1 MRIISYFC
9 MSLEKIFCMRRK
21 LISLLQLSMICSI
34 GYSQTDPT
42 MNDYSERAGL
52 ENDFNNFFK
61 AQSMHQGYNGGTLP
75 SFSAKEETVGN
86 RFLFDRWVHGKVIN
100 FSDSV
105 LNKPQLLLNYDKINQ
120 SLLLFQDNKF
130 VIEVYPE
137 QIKGFVLSDGNK
149 TCSFEHLPLVA
160 NQGFVQALIKNDKY
174 SLYKKVKTRFIKA
187 DYSSNGISES
197 GNNYDEYRD
206 EPTYFVVFNSGKD
219 FRRIEPRRKS
229 IKDALPNE
237 ANKIDLYFFHNS
249 VEMIDEAFMIGLVND
264 LNR

>member
-1 MRIISYFC
+1 
-9 MSLEKIFCMRRK
+9 MRRK
-21 LISLLQLSMICSI
+21 LISMLHLSMICSMI
-34 GYSQTDPT
+34 YAQTDPT

-61 AQSMHQGYNGGTLP
+61 SQSLHQGYNGGTLP

-105 LNKPQLLLNYDKINQ
+105 LNKPELLLNYDKINQ

-149 TCSFEHLPLVA
+149 TCSFEHLPQVA
-160 NQGFVQALIKNDKY
+160 KQGFVQALIKNDKY
-174 SLYKKVKTRFIKA
+174 SLYKRVRTRFIKA
-187 DYSSNGISES
+187 DYASNGISES
-197 GNNYDEYRD
+197 GSNFDEYRD
-206 EPTYFVVFNSGKD
+206 ESTYFIVFNSGKE
-219 FRRIEPRRKS
+219 FRRIEPRKKS
-229 IKDALPNE
+229 IRDALPFE
-237 ANKIDLYFFHNS
+237 SKKIDLYFFNNS
-249 VEMIDEAFMIGLVND
+249 PELIDETFMIGLVNN
-264 LNR
+264 LNK